1 MLRKTVLAIALTAA
15 FGALASPESFTLT
28 QDVSI
33 KKSGGFMSSS
43 PTIAASAGKY
53 SAVKTDS
60 EGTYFNGPPFCWSAT
75 REDGLT
81 IAAHCGIF
89 VPTNNSEPYKLFYY
103 PDSVIRLEDG
113 KKGSEIAV
121 ELLGPGGALLVQ
133 VFDPDLA
140 FEKGIEGFHE
150 AVQAA
155 KSE

>member
-1 MLRKTVLAIALTAA
+1 MLRKMVLAFGVITALPVSAA
-15 FGALASPESFTLT
+15 SDSFTLT

-33 KKSGGFMSSS
+33 KKPGGFLSSS
-43 PTIAASAGKY
+43 PTITASAGKY
-53 SAVKTDS
+53 SAVNTDE

-89 VPTNNSEPYKLFYY
+89 VPNNASEPYKLYYY
-103 PDSVIRLEDG
+103 PDSVKRLEDG
-113 KKGSEIAV
+113 KKGSEIAA

-133 VFDPDLA
+133 AFDPDLA
-140 FEKGIEGFHE
+140 FEKGIEGFHQ

-155 KSE
+155 KAE